1 MIRINLLPFRAARKK
16 ENIRRQ
22 VSIFSLML
30 VLVILI
36 LVYYVT
42 WVDRK
47 IDHLNS
53 GITQLKGQIALYK
66 NKADQVTSIKK
77 KLKILEQKLDIVH
90 SLEAKRKAPVQLI
103 EAFTQLMVPERM
115 WITSL
120 KADEKSVVLQG
131 LAYDNKTVA
140 DFMTRVEMS
149 SLFSSV
155 DLKTLQMKQIKGD
168 ARLKSF
174 EVSCWR
180 ETNENNTVNPK

>member
-30 VLVILI
+30 VLVILS
-36 LVYYVT
+36 LVYYTT

-47 IDHLNS
+47 IEHLNS
-53 GITQLKGQIALYK
+53 GISQLKGQIALYK
-66 NKADQVTSIKK
+66 DKADEVTSIKK
-77 KLKILEQKLDIVH
+77 KLKILEQKLAIVQ
-90 SLEAKRKAPVQLI
+90 SLEAKRKAPVSLI
-103 EAFTQLMVPERM
+103 EAFTQLIVPERM

-120 KADEKSVVLQG
+120 KTDQKSVVLQG
-131 LAYDNKTVA
+131 LAFDNKTVA
-140 DFMTRVEMS
+140 DFMTRVEQS
-149 SLFSSV
+149 SLFSGI

-168 ARLKSF
+168 ARIKSF

-180 ETNENNTVNPK
+180 KTGQNNTVNPK